1 MQYDFS
7 TVANMVSYASVP
19 EGHYLCRVEELR
31 EGLAR
36 DGSPRWSLRLEVGEG
51 DHAGRTAA
59 WDSISWSERGIHRVK
74 LVLDSL
80 GVETEGV
87 VEIAP
92 DDLVDLRA
100 CVQVVPEER
109 EDPLSGRREVR
120 NRVPYDGY
128 VPAERWR
135 EMSAEGPE
143 EDGEGNGRA

>member
-19 EGHYLCRVEELR
+19 EGHYLCRVEEVR
-31 EGLAR
+31 EGVAR
-36 DGSPRWSLRLEVGEG
+36 DGSPRWSLRLEVAEG

-59 WDSISWSERGIHRVK
+59 WDSITWSERGIHRVK

-109 EDPLSGRREVR
+109 EDPLSGRRELR

>member
-19 EGHYLCRVEELR
+19 EGHYLCRVEEVR
-31 EGLAR
+31 EGVAR
-36 DGSPRWSLRLEVGEG
+36 DGSPRWSLRLEVAEG

-59 WDSISWSERGIHRVK
+59 WDSITWSERGIHRVK

-92 DDLVDLRA
+92 DDLIDLRA

-109 EDPLSGRREVR
+109 EDPLSGRRELR

-135 EMSAEGPE
+135 EKSAEGPE

>member
-1 MQYDFS
+1 M
-7 TVANMVSYASVP
+7 
-19 EGHYLCRVEELR
+19 G
-31 EGLAR
+31 
-36 DGSPRWSLRLEVGEG
+36 
-51 DHAGRTAA
+51 
-59 WDSISWSERGIHRVK
+59 
-74 LVLDSL
+74 
-80 GVETEGV
+80 
-87 VEIAP
+87 EIAP

-109 EDPLSGRREVR
+109 EDPLSGRRELR

>member
-19 EGHYLCRVEELR
+19 EGRYLCRVEEVR
-31 EGLAR
+31 EGVAR
-36 DGSPRWSLRLEVGEG
+36 DGSPRWSLRLEVAEG

-59 WDSISWSERGIHRVK
+59 WDSITWSERGIHRVK

-109 EDPLSGRREVR
+109 EDPLSGRRELR

>member
-19 EGHYLCRVEELR
+19 EGHYLCRVEEVR
-31 EGLAR
+31 EGVAR
-36 DGSPRWSLRLEVGEG
+36 DGSPRWSLRLEVAEG

-59 WDSISWSERGIHRVK
+59 WDSITWSERGIHRVK

-109 EDPLSGRREVR
+109 EDPLSGRRELR

-128 VPAERWR
+128 GPAERWR

-143 EDGEGNGRA
+143 GGGEGNGRA